1 MSCAESREDRV
12 PESVAH
18 ARRIAHEF
26 DFPAEEV
33 RRATCHF
40 LKQLNEGLQ
49 RDGTSMCQIP
59 SFVTKLPNG
68 SEKGV
73 CMAIDLGGT
82 NLRVCSVE
90 LNGDSTYSLTQSKA
104 VIPRHLMTAPTY
116 KDLFRFIALQIKTF
130 LEQHRPSDL
139 ETWARV
145 LKEENMTEEARKKHC
160 KSLGFTF
167 SFTFDQHAI
176 DKGTLL
182 YWTKSFD
189 IADAVG
195 RDPCAMLQ
203 EALDEQRLPLLVT
216 ALANDT
222 VGTLAARAYT
232 SPGRSSNVVGAI
244 FGTGTNGAYMERIS
258 RIAKLH
264 SAKAFRD
271 AGPGAVMAL
280 NTEWGGFDNKLEVL
294 PTTKYD
300 RELDRD
306 SVNPDDQHF
315 EKRISGMYLGEI
327 LRRILV
333 DMIQTRPGIFELEV
347 SRGSLL
353 HVPDSIDSSLLSM
366 VVKDDTPDL
375 EHARG
380 EISRVLGAAHVSKND
395 AEAIKVLSEAI
406 GRRSARL
413 SSVAIAGVA
422 LQSGIFGPK
431 TAAQP
436 LSPSW
441 GLGVN
446 ILKPILYGV
455 QTVWRF
461 LASWLRVKAR
471 ITVPKKQSSGPA
483 GRPEGGGA
491 SELEEDEDE
500 TIDIGVDGSLVEHFP
515 NFEKHIREALGEIP
529 EIGER
534 GDRVI
539 KIGMA
544 RDGSG
549 VGAALI
555 AWAARS

>member
-1 MSCAESREDRV
+1 MSYAEFEEDRV
-12 PESVAH
+12 PKLIAH
-18 ARRIAHEF
+18 ARKIAHDF

-33 RRATCHF
+33 RRATLHF

-59 SFVTKLPNG
+59 SFVTNLPNG

-73 CMAIDLGGT
+73 CLAIDLGGT

-104 VIPRHLMTAPTY
+104 VIPRHLMSAPTY
-116 KDLFRFIALQIKTF
+116 KDLFRFIALQTKTF
-130 LEQHRPSDL
+130 LEKYHAPDL
-139 ETWARV
+139 DAWALL
-145 LKEENMTEEARKKHC
+145 LKDENVTEEERKKHC

-176 DKGTLL
+176 NKGTLM

-189 IADAVG
+189 IPDAVG

-203 EALDEQRLPLLVT
+203 EALDEQQLPLLVT

-232 SPGRSSNVVGAI
+232 SPGQSSNVVGAI

-258 RIAKLH
+258 RITKLH
-264 SAKAFRD
+264 SKKVFRD
-271 AGPGAVMAL
+271 SEPNAMMAL

-333 DMIQTRPGIFELEV
+333 DLVQSQPGLLELKV
-347 SRGSLL
+347 SEDSLL

-366 VVKDDTPDL
+366 AVKDDTLEL
-375 EHARG
+375 EHARR
-380 EISRVLGAAHVSKND
+380 EISRVLEATHVSVND
-395 AEAIKVLSEAI
+395 AKAIRILSEAI

-431 TAAQP
+431 TVAQ

-441 GLGVN
+441 SLGIN

-455 QTVWRF
+455 QSLWKL
-461 LASWLRVKAR
+461 LASWLHVKIRDTA
-471 ITVPKKQSSGPA
+471 PQKASSSSVDDSNSTEADG
-483 GRPEGGGA
+483 
-491 SELEEDEDE
+491 EDEI
-500 TIDIGVDGSLVEHFP
+500 IDIGVDGSLVEHFP
-515 NFEKHIREALGEIP
+515 NFEKHLREALKDIP
-529 EIGER
+529 EIGDH
-534 GDRVI
+534 GDKMI